1 MTQLGGRVNGGS
13 SRDSLNKLQGGRVN
27 GGSSPESLNK
37 PSGGRVNGGSSRDS
51 LNKPSGGWI
60 NGGITMPLISV
71 SVNFL
76 LLALLSLTACYCS
89 LYSCHGDGSLV
100 SVPTQMRKPGFLV
113 VLDRARYSRE
123 KRKNHREV

>member
-1 MTQLGGRVNGGS
+1 LLDIVSICAPFVNYPFPFVGISNEAVIPKVGATAYLGLMESCKRVFEDG
-13 SRDSLNKLQGGRVN
+13 DWV
-27 GGSSPESLNK
+27 
-37 PSGGRVNGGSSRDS
+37 
-51 LNKPSGGWI
+51 
-60 NGGITMPLISV
+60 NGGITMPFISV

-100 SVPTQMRKPGFLV
+100 NVPTQMRKPGFLV

-123 KRKNHREV
+123 TRKNHREV